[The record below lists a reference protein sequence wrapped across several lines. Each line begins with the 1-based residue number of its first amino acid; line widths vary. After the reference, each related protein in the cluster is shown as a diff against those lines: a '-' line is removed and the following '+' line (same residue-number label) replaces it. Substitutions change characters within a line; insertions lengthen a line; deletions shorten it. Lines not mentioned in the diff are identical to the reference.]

1 MKVILKGLPDK
12 LRGVAWPSSART
24 LRRAVKSVIERD
36 PNYHLLSHFQIISKK
51 CEHYGRTAG
60 DKSEEGLGDGRSVW
74 PGYSWLHAA
83 YNGWDNALRRRKA
96 KPIVKP
102 NLSSDR
108 GL

>member
-24 LRRAVKSVIERD
+24 LRRAVKSVNERD
-36 PNYHLLSHFQIISKK
+36 PNYHLPPHFQIISKK

-74 PGYSWLHAA
+74 PGYPWLHAA
-83 YNGWDNALRRRKA
+83 YNGWDNA
-96 KPIVKP
+96 
-102 NLSSDR
+102 
-108 GL
+108 